1 MGQVRAKPRLKN
13 TTGIRYAGRLNVFT
27 LESSEIQQAFAIEL
41 SEMLADMESA
51 LLGLEAHPASVEEL
65 NRLFRAVHTIKG
77 SAAIVSVA
85 PIETF
90 CHAIE
95 NILVHVRE
103 HRHPLSSSLISLFI
117 DCHDHIWNLTKLIQA
132 AGYDP
137 NVFLPQRH
145 FTLIQ
150 QLDAWHPDSG
160 RTDSS
165 PCFDQAAIAPEP
177 AETSNEHP
185 PDDEFSDDIPPEK
198 SYAGDAVN
206 TDMPPSDRTPDGER
220 DTNRQRTV
228 RVETLKLDQLSSLI
242 VELVTASSVLE
253 TQARRLG
260 DMAVVE
266 SSVHVSDLIRQL
278 QEKSMAF
285 QMVPVKNLFQR
296 FQRMIYDIGKSTGK
310 NIRLDISGEN
320 TELDRGVAEK
330 LYEPLLHLVR
340 NAADH
345 GIESAAE
352 RERLGKH
359 PDGTI
364 HLTAAQDAGCII
376 IRVED
381 DGQGI
386 DLDAVA
392 HKAIEK
398 ELASPEV
405 LSRTR
410 DVIHF
415 IFEPGF
421 STLEESTLLSGRG
434 VGLDAVKKTIESIR
448 GRISVE
454 TAAGTGTTFRI
465 TIPLSLSMMNGL
477 MVELGEGFYILP
489 IDSVIETLEMP
500 DGSTLSNGCMQLREH
515 VLPCIGLREVLAI
528 ESDPPSRPYVV
539 VVRYED
545 ARIGL
550 VVDRIIGETRTVIK
564 PLGKLYQHVTTI
576 SGVSILG
583 DGSIALFLEIDK
595 LLHKLELSR

>member
-1 MGQVRAKPRLKN
+1 M
-13 TTGIRYAGRLNVFT
+13 FT
-27 LESSEIQQAFAIEL
+27 IESSEIQQAFAIEI

-51 LLGLEAHPASVEEL
+51 LLGLETHPANTEEL

-77 SAAIVSVA
+77 SAAIVSVM
-85 PIETF
+85 PIENF

-95 NILVHVRE
+95 NILVQVRE
-103 HRHPLSSSLISLFI
+103 YRHPLSSSLISLFI
-117 DCHDHIWNLTKLIQA
+117 DCHDHIWNLSKIIQA
-132 AGYDP
+132 AGYDV
-137 NVFLPQRH
+137 NVSLPQRH

-150 QLDAWHPDSG
+150 QLNAWLTDSG
-160 RTDSS
+160 RTDTF
-165 PCFDQAAIAPEP
+165 PDPDQTAIAHNP
-177 AETSNEHP
+177 AETSNEH
-185 PDDEFSDDIPPEK
+185 DGSLDDIPPEK
-198 SYAGDAVN
+198 SYTSDAVN
-206 TDMPPSDRTPDGER
+206 TDMFPSDRTPDGEK
-220 DTNRQRTV
+220 DAGNQRTV
-228 RVETLKLDQLSSLI
+228 RVETVKLDQLSNLI
-242 VELVTASSVLE
+242 VELVTAASVLE

-260 DMAVVE
+260 DMAMIE
-266 SSVHVSDLIRQL
+266 SSAHVSDLIRQL
-278 QEKSMAF
+278 QERSMAF
-285 QMVPVKNLFQR
+285 RMVPVKNLFQR

-310 NIRLDISGEN
+310 NIRLDIRGED
-320 TELDRGVAEK
+320 TEIDRGVAEK

-345 GIESAAE
+345 GIEPGTE

-359 PDGTI
+359 PVGTI
-364 HLTAAQDAGCII
+364 HLTAFHDAGCIV

-398 ELASPEV
+398 ELATPEAIT
-405 LSRTR
+405 RTR

-421 STLEESTLLSGRG
+421 STLNASTLLSGRG
-434 VGLDAVKKTIESIR
+434 VGLDAVKKTIESLR
-448 GRISVE
+448 GRIAVE
-454 TAAGTGTTFRI
+454 TVTGKGTTFRI
-465 TIPLSLSMMNGL
+465 TIPLSLSMINGL
-477 MVELGEGFYILP
+477 MVDVGGGFYILP

-500 DGSTLSNGCMQLREH
+500 ALDTLSNGCMQLREH
-515 VLPCIGLREVLAI
+515 VMPCIGLREVLDI
-528 ESDPPSRPYVV
+528 VSDPPSRQYVV

-550 VVDRIIGETRTVIK
+550 VVDRILGETKTVIK
-564 PLGKLYQHVTTI
+564 PLGKFYQHVTTI
-576 SGVSILG
+576 SGISILG